1 MLGVLSNLQRRG
13 TLAVSS
19 EAADPEGED
28 HPDLLRE
35 EAAGESTWWSW

>member
-1 MLGVLSNLQRRG
+1 MSL
-13 TLAVSS
+13 

-35 EAAGESTWWSW
+35 EAVGDSTRWSW